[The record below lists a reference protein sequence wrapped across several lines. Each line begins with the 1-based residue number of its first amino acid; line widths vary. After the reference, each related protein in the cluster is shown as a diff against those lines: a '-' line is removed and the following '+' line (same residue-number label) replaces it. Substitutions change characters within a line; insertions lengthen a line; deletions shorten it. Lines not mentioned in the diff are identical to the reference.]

1 MAQLDDTQDMRGT
14 ATTSTPTREAQ
25 YEEVLIA
32 DLFASNLSDRD
43 QSYDPDA
50 DAFERL
56 ATIKPGVYGVKMAV
70 AKDGLKL
77 LQPKGANDVNYKV
90 ETELHIVDTKYGPEG
105 ADAFEG
111 LMITNSFTT
120 IVSKGK
126 KTSTMATV
134 MAKMGANVAKVTK
147 VLQLAQAFVNFL
159 KKEPVIYVEID
170 WRASYPESDEPGAK
184 WVNLFW
190 SATEFPKDPMTGEP
204 MERFEYPTKNG
215 PRMVYAK
222 PNLKGVYG
230 KEGNIPNEAKY
241 RKWAKPGVSTG
252 TGANATTAPVTT
264 GATASRTTQPPVN
277 QGATGGQATTA
288 NAGATVSA
296 GNVDDLFN
304 TL

>member
-14 ATTSTPTREAQ
+14 ATTSTPAREAQ

-43 QSYDPDA
+43 QSYDPEA

-77 LQPKGANDVNYKV
+77 LQPKGTNDVNYKV

-159 KKEPVIYVEID
+159 KKEPTIYVEID
-170 WRASYPESDEPGAK
+170 WRASYPESDEPGSK

-215 PRMVYAK
+215 PRMIYAK
-222 PNLKGVYG
+222 PGLKGVYG

-241 RKWAKPGVSTG
+241 RKWARPGTA
-252 TGANATTAPVTT
+252 TGAVNTAQSQTTVQAGKTATIAPSAQPATTNQAQ
-264 GATASRTTQPPVN
+264 TQS
-277 QGATGGQATTA
+277 QGAGGM
-288 NAGATVSA
+288 VS
-296 GNVDDLFN
+296 GSVDDLFN